1 MIFTFQQNEILLA
14 SRPGAT
20 LGFLKIVVKSLSR
33 MCMRSCQG
41 KPKTV
46 SGILSWNKKGLS
58 TVQTRIDD
66 LLHAQTPAIR
76 SELLVIFEA
85 SYLFSMRGMLKK
97 WSVDPFPTA
106 LSIASIDRLI
116 PILPQKKLLQV

>member
-1 MIFTFQQNEILLA
+1 M
-14 SRPGAT
+14 
-20 LGFLKIVVKSLSR
+20 
-33 MCMRSCQG
+33 
-41 KPKTV
+41 
-46 SGILSWNKKGLS
+46 
-58 TVQTRIDD
+58 
-66 LLHAQTPAIR
+66 HAQTPAIR

-116 PILPQKKLLQV
+116 PILPQKIASSLNYFLCRHKLRR